1 MSNQNQTDP
10 RPAAVAFATSEAFA
24 LQSSRA
30 ATIAESVGR
39 AGMFLSAVSGG
50 LVALGLVATAAGV
63 DSAFYS
69 FALVLLPTLAFVGL
83 VTFGYAR
90 RIARLRGYYSTPH
103 RSSPPTCS
111 AFRPWSGSR
120 FRVSG
125 LGAASGFGRSR
136 AWSPS
141 LRPCSPV
148 ASSACSPP
156 PSPTASVA
164 AALAAG
170 VAVGA
175 TALVV
180 LMKFQRVIWRGAVG
194 ARLFEDDYGQE

>member
-69 FALVLLPTLAFVGL
+69 SRSCSF
-83 VTFGYAR
+83 R
-90 RIARLRGYYSTPH
+90 R
-103 RSSPPTCS
+103 
-111 AFRPWSGSR
+111 
-120 FRVSG
+120 
-125 LGAASGFGRSR
+125 
-136 AWSPS
+136 SPS
-141 LRPCSPV
+141 S
-148 ASSACSPP
+148 AS
-156 PSPTASVA
+156 
-164 AALAAG
+164 
-170 VAVGA
+170 
-175 TALVV
+175 
-180 LMKFQRVIWRGAVG
+180 
-194 ARLFEDDYGQE
+194 